1 MNERE
6 KTREIIDEVIDAEIG
21 YVFTND
27 IEYLTDGVK
36 IARLEK

>member
-6 KTREIIDEVIDAEIG
+6 KTREIIDEVIDSEVG

-27 IEYLTDGVK
+27 IEYLT
-36 IARLEK
+36 EKTKVEKVES